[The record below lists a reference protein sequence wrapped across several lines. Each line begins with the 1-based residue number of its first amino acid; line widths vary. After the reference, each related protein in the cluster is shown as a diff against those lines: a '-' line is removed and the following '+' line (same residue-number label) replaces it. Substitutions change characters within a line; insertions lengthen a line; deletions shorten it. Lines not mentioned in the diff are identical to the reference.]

1 MTALSSLQTKSAGY
15 GCKTVR
21 YDPRKSDDDDFSG
34 SFNIV
39 KPGVYD
45 RKPDHGEHPDS
56 YASVKKKQ
64 ESVRSR
70 S

>member
-1 MTALSSLQTKSAGY
+1 MME
-15 GCKTVR
+15 KTVR

-56 YASVKKKQ
+56 YASVKKKKQ
-64 ESVRSR
+64 ESVRSP